1 MSTKHEAQAQ
11 LFFFPDLRG
20 GGGGGTHS
28 LPGYEAKLVHV
39 RITSL
44 VPRPCARSSL
54 AV

>member
-20 GGGGGTHS
+20 GGGGAHS
-28 LPGYEAKLVHV
+28 LPEYEAKLVHV